1 MKKWVNADQISI
13 NQNIRLS
20 KDNKKTK
27 NELQKNGY
35 ESLD

>member
-1 MKKWVNADQISI
+1 MKKWVNADQIFI

-20 KDNKKTK
+20 KDNKKRK